1 MNIKTAALLATAL
14 SLLAGCSSMKVDSQR
29 IGTYDFASAQTFQWI
44 GAPAEILDEDDT
56 YLSEDMQRALT
67 AAFAARGWA
76 EAGTPEASGLK
87 VSYYIKLKEH
97 QEYTTPAG
105 EEERNFSGGLT
116 FKKDGGKWAYEERQP
131 DMTIYNVEV
140 GTLHLTLA
148 DAQTGMAVWT
158 GTLQTKLDR
167 SRPIEKQREL
177 FRQVAEK
184 ITARIPR

>member
-29 IGTYDFASAQTFQWI
+29 IGTYDFANAQTFQWI

-67 AAFAARGWA
+67 VAFAARGWT
-76 EAGTPEASGLK
+76 EAGTPEASDLK

-116 FKKDGGKWAYEERQP
+116 FKKDGKWNYEERQP
-131 DMTIYNVEV
+131 DRIVYNVEI
-140 GTLHLTLA
+140 GTLHLTLTDPA
-148 DAQTGMAVWT
+148 TGTAVWT

-167 SRPIEKQREL
+167 SKPIEKQKEIYRA
-177 FRQVAEK
+177 VAAK
-184 ITARIPR
+184 LTAKIPR